1 MPYTSKEVMGIF
13 PPHPEPTRESKV
25 AIPRPSR
32 LREYYPSP
40 EHQAWFDEWER
51 KNPGGQ
57 EPGTGGNILALQDI
71 DGNPTLCYHKYVI
84 VLSILFG
91 APNGVLTAHEL
102 VVASRLKYPGIKWGK
117 GGKTVSR
124 TDGNFI
130 HGIGQYLPDQK
141 KSVLRVLWNNR
152 DLFQCVPD
160 TLALGMIASQG
171 TSSPEEIKWSITPRA
186 IDYTINQ
193 LHDRGQLEVLLPL
206 LARADSLR
214 LLSHVVHDQEPP
226 HDTTMTQTHGHLPTN
241 NAAQPQ
247 DVIRTEYLFSTAHLP
262 TPIPLS
268 SNPPPQ
274 TAAQYALQA
283 TAARLAERQPD
294 WEITIPSPSMITIEC
309 LASTGLLDIWKTFDQ
324 PQERC
329 LTRGWR
335 ELSSPH
341 PNQNVFPPRRGQP
354 SLTEAPRVGETAYT
368 IGVRGIKASPSNE
381 DA

>member
-1 MPYTSKEVMGIF
+1 MSVLDHYSMPDTAKKVMGIF
-13 PPHPEPTRESKV
+13 SPHPEPTRESKV

-71 DGNPTLCYHKYVI
+71 NDNPKLCYHKYVI

-117 GGKTVSR
+117 GRNGVGETR
-124 TDGNFI
+124 
-130 HGIGQYLPDQK
+130 
-141 KSVLRVLWNNR
+141 SVLRVLWNNR

-160 TLALGMIASQG
+160 TLPLGMIASQG

-193 LHDRGQLEVLLPL
+193 LHDRGQLEVLLPF

-214 LLSHVVHDQEPP
+214 LLSHVVHDQEPS
-226 HDTTMTQTHGHLPTN
+226 HGTTMTQTPGHLPTN

-268 SNPPPQ
+268 SNPSPQ

-294 WEITIPSPSMITIEC
+294 WETTIPSPSMITVEC
-309 LASTGLLDIWKTFDQ
+309 LASTGLLDVWKTFDQ

-341 PNQNVFPPRRGQP
+341 PNQNTFPPRRGQP

-368 IGVRGIKASPSNE
+368 IGVRGIKASLSSNE